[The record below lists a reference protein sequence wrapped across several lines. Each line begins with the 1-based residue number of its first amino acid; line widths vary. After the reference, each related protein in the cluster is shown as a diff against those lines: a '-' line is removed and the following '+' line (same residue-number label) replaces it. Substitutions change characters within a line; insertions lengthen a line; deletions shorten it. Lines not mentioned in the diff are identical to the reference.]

1 MVNSSAWSKLHGD
14 NSSKTNAVMDS
25 GYTFSMTTTA
35 VTREMKGEIIS
46 LREEP
51 NIVEA
56 SRKTLEVMGTY
67 KMFLENEV
75 LGGRKMVEAAVIKG
89 KGSKETLISL
99 EQL

>member
-1 MVNSSAWSKLHGD
+1 
-14 NSSKTNAVMDS
+14 
-25 GYTFSMTTTA
+25 MTTTA

-75 LGGRKMVEAAVIKG
+75 LGGRKMVESAI
-89 KGSKETLISL
+89 I
-99 EQL
+99 